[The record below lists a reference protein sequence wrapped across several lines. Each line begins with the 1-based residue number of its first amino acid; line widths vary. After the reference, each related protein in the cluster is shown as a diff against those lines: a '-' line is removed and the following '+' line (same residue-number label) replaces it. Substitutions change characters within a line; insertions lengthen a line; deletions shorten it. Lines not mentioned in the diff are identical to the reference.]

1 MAEEAQNRG
10 AAGASGNEGFPVY
23 RKTSDN
29 KHFYRIEGLDR
40 FTEIQVVG
48 SRSIEHRVKAV
59 QYPERLRISE
69 IIDGCDGRYLPMD
82 EQTWSDLR
90 PNGLDRSSATK

>member
-10 AAGASGNEGFPVY
+10 GAGAAGNDGFPLY

-40 FTEIQVVG
+40 FTEIQVMG
-48 SRSIEHRVKAV
+48 SRSIEHQVRAT
-59 QYPERLRISE
+59 QYPERLRIMDMIE
-69 IIDGCDGRYLPMD
+69 GGDGRYLPMD
-82 EQTWSDLR
+82 EREW
-90 PNGLDRSSATK
+90 PNRSTD